1 MHQTK
6 SNGKKPA
13 SQSTTPLSEIRK
25 PDRHKLGGEKA
36 ETRDF
41 KNLDEGGGHFLKGG
55 MSKSSGGRWEFP
67 REERDRLGTFSQG
80 GCCHITSRTG
90 HPTRHPTLMSV
101 IQKESICPRLSR
113 VKGQKMLSAL
123 LSLFCWPGESWV
135 SSFLSLILLVFIS
148 PLCSSLSLLC
158 FSLSVHSILSVPP
171 RSQCCSRWFE
181 V

>member
-41 KNLDEGGGHFLKGG
+41 KYLDEGGGHSQRRDVKVERGEVGISEGRKGSVGNFLA
-55 MSKSSGGRWEFP
+55 
-67 REERDRLGTFSQG
+67 G

-171 RSQCCSRWFE
+171 RPQCCSRWFE